1 MVPSDLIASGTRAA
15 SAWSAETLG
24 GGADELPRALPPLL
38 EEDEPPPQPVSAR
51 AVTATAATAAG
62 RNGLLRCT
70 GTPSPDQRTDL
81 ALSVSPVVN
90 AATWEKASVWRC
102 HPLRWTGRAGA
113 GGSVGGL
120 VHPVGAV
127 DLTGAGQVVGVDDR
141 VRVALLG
148 EEPLPVSGV
157 LGVEGVAADHR
168 VEVRLTTVGLR
179 PQDAPG

>member
-24 GGADELPRALPPLL
+24 SGADELPPALPPLL

-102 HPLRWTGRAGA
+102 HPLGWAARAAPEAQSA
-113 GGSVGGL
+113 GSSTQSG
-120 VHPVGAV
+120 P
-127 DLTGAGQVVGVDDR
+127 LT
-141 VRVALLG
+141 
-148 EEPLPVSGV
+148 S
-157 LGVEGVAADHR
+157 
-168 VEVRLTTVGLR
+168 
-179 PQDAPG
+179 PGPA

>member
-24 GGADELPRALPPLL
+24 SGGDELPALPPLP

-81 ALSVSPVVN
+81 ALSASPVVN

-102 HPLRWTGRAGA
+102 HPLRGAAPAGA
-113 GGSVGGL
+113 GGSVRRGR
-120 VHPVGAV
+120 PPARAAEPPR
-127 DLTGAGQVVGVDDR
+127 AG
-141 VRVALLG
+141 
-148 EEPLPVSGV
+148 
-157 LGVEGVAADHR
+157 
-168 VEVRLTTVGLR
+168 
-179 PQDAPG
+179 

>member
-1 MVPSDLIASGTRAA
+1 MVPADLIASGTRGA
-15 SAWSAETLG
+15 SAWSGETLG
-24 GGADELPRALPPLL
+24 SGGDELPALPPLP

-102 HPLRWTGRAGA
+102 HPPGWAARAAPEAQSA
-113 GGSVGGL
+113 GSSTQSG
-120 VHPVGAV
+120 P
-127 DLTGAGQVVGVDDR
+127 LT
-141 VRVALLG
+141 
-148 EEPLPVSGV
+148 S
-157 LGVEGVAADHR
+157 
-168 VEVRLTTVGLR
+168 
-179 PQDAPG
+179 PGPARSSASTIVYA

>member
-24 GGADELPRALPPLL
+24 SGGGELPALPPLP
-38 EEDEPPPQPVSAR
+38 EEGEPAPQPVRAAAPPRPEEAEPPPQPVSAR

-81 ALSVSPVVN
+81 ALSLFPVAS
-90 AATWEKASVWRC
+90 AATWEEASVWRC
-102 HPLRWTGRAGA
+102 HPPGWAARAGA

-120 VHPVGAV
+120 VHAVGAV
-127 DLTGAGQVVGVDDR
+127 
-141 VRVALLG
+141 
-148 EEPLPVSGV
+148 
-157 LGVEGVAADHR
+157 
-168 VEVRLTTVGLR
+168 
-179 PQDAPG
+179 